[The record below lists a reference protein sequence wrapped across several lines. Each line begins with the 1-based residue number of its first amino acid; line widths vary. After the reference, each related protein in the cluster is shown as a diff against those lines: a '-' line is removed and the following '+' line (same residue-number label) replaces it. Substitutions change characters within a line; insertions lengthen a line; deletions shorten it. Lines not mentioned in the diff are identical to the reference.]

1 MSPIRRR
8 FRAYLELGRVSNLP
22 TVWTNVI
29 AGAALAT
36 TASARPATST
46 MVALG
51 LVLAAFYVAGMFLN
65 DAFDRGIDARE
76 RPERPIPSGVVTARH
91 VFRVGLGLLAGAVG
105 SLALLGGEAAA
116 LGGVALASAIVLY
129 DVWHKGNPLGPLVMA
144 SCRAL
149 VYVVVALAVTGT
161 TSNAVLVGA
170 AVLFAYVASLT
181 VVAKHAGGRVVA
193 VMIAGISLLDAAIV
207 AVTWSPVLA
216 LGVAF
221 GFPATLH
228 LQRRVRG
235 T

>member
-1 MSPIRRR
+1 MTPIRRR
-8 FRAYLELGRVSNLP
+8 LRAYLQLGRVSNLP

-36 TASARPATST
+36 AASTRPATST
-46 MVALG
+46 LVALG
-51 LVLAAFYVAGMFLN
+51 LVLATFYVAGMFLN
-65 DAFDRGIDARE
+65 DAFDERIDARE
-76 RPERPIPSGVVTARH
+76 RPERPIPSGVVTAAH
-91 VFRVGLGLLAGAVG
+91 VFRVGFALLAGAVG
-105 SLALLGGEAAA
+105 SLALLGGGAAA
-116 LGGVALASAIVLY
+116 MGGLALGAAIVLY

-149 VYVVVALAVTGT
+149 VYVVVALALTGT
-161 TSNAVLVGA
+161 TSTMVLVGA
-170 AVLFAYVASLT
+170 TVLFVYVASLT
-181 VVAKHAGGRVVA
+181 LVAKHAGGPVVA

-216 LGVAF
+216 LVVAQ
-221 GFPATLH
+221 GFPATLR